1 MKKYNKIVL
10 TGASG
15 RLGSYLREPLSKI
28 TKKLVSTD
36 KEDIGKTLHN
46 EVFKKLNIKNFKE
59 VNKILKK
66 TDLIIHFGGYSNE
79 GPFKEILDS
88 NILGTYNIWKSAK
101 KNKIKR
107 IIFAS
112 SIHSVGMYRAN
123 ETINHKVMHKPDTFY
138 GLSKCFGENLAQMYW
153 DKCGIECLTIRI
165 LSCAKVTSKRSL
177 STWLS
182 YDDLIRIVIQST
194 KIKKLGFEIIYGVSN
209 NKRLN
214 VDNTNATKKLK
225 INIKDN
231 AEKFLNKLEQKL
243 DIKKDKPGDQ
253 YLGGPF
259 SIAKLES
266 DAMSSMKIIDD
277 KKKIN

>member
-1 MKKYNKIVL
+1 MKKYNRIVL

-66 TDLIIHFGGYSNE
+66 TDLIIHFGAYSNE
-79 GPFKEILDS
+79 GPFLEILDS

-243 DIKKDKPGDQ
+243 DIKKDKPGDK

-266 DAMSSMKIIDD
+266 DAMSSMKIIND

>member
-1 MKKYNKIVL
+1 MKKYNRIVL

-66 TDLIIHFGGYSNE
+66 TDLIIHFGAYSKE
-79 GPFKEILDS
+79 GPFQEILES

-243 DIKKDKPGDQ
+243 DIKKDKPGDK

-266 DAMSSMKIIDD
+266 DAMSSMKIIND

>member
-36 KEDIGKTLHN
+36 KDDIGKTLHN
-46 EVFKKLNIKNFKE
+46 EVFKKLNIKNFKD

-79 GPFKEILDS
+79 GPFQEILDS

-101 KNKIKR
+101 RNKIKR

-182 YDDLIRIVIQST
+182 YDDLIRIVIQSS

-231 AEKFLNKLEQKL
+231 AEKFLNKLVQKL

-266 DAMSSMKIIDD
+266 DAMSSMKIIND

>member
-66 TDLIIHFGGYSNE
+66 TDLIIHFGAYSNE
-79 GPFKEILDS
+79 GPFQEILES
-88 NILGTYNIWKSAK
+88 NILGTYNIWKSAE

-214 VDNTNATKKLK
+214 VDNTNATRKLK

-266 DAMSSMKIIDD
+266 DAMSSMTIIND

>member
-36 KEDIGKTLHN
+36 KEDIGNTLRN
-46 EVFKKLNIKNFKE
+46 EVFKKLNMKNFKE

-66 TDLIIHFGGYSNE
+66 TDLIIHFGAYSNE
-79 GPFKEILDS
+79 GPFQEILDS

-214 VDNTNATKKLK
+214 IDNTNATRKLK

-266 DAMSSMKIIDD
+266 DAMSSMKIIND

>member
-36 KEDIGKTLHN
+36 KENIGKTLHN

-66 TDLIIHFGGYSNE
+66 TDLIIHFGAYSNE
-79 GPFKEILDS
+79 GPFQEILDS

-214 VDNTNATKKLK
+214 VDNTNATRKLK

-266 DAMSSMKIIDD
+266 DAMSSMKIIND

>member
-66 TDLIIHFGGYSNE
+66 TDLIIHFGAYSNE
-79 GPFKEILDS
+79 GPFQEILDS

-266 DAMSSMKIIDD
+266 DAMSSMTIIND

>member
-66 TDLIIHFGGYSNE
+66 TDLIIHFGAYSNE
-79 GPFKEILDS
+79 GPFQEILDS

-101 KNKIKR
+101 RNKIKR

-214 VDNTNATKKLK
+214 VDNTNATRKLK

-266 DAMSSMKIIDD
+266 DAMSSMKIIND

>member
-59 VNKILKK
+59 VNKIFKK
-66 TDLIIHFGGYSNE
+66 TDLIIHFGAYSNE
-79 GPFKEILDS
+79 GPFQEILDS

-214 VDNTNATKKLK
+214 VDNTNATRKLK

-266 DAMSSMKIIDD
+266 DAMSSMKIIND

>member
-36 KEDIGKTLHN
+36 KDDIGKTLHN

-66 TDLIIHFGGYSNE
+66 TDLIIHFGAYSNE
-79 GPFKEILDS
+79 GPFQEILDS

-214 VDNTNATKKLK
+214 VDNTNATRKLK

-266 DAMSSMKIIDD
+266 DAMSSMKIIND

>member
-36 KEDIGKTLHN
+36 KDDIGKTLHN

-66 TDLIIHFGGYSNE
+66 TDLIIHFGAYSNE
-79 GPFKEILDS
+79 GPFLEILDS

-243 DIKKDKPGDQ
+243 DIKKDKPGDK

-266 DAMSSMKIIDD
+266 DAMSSMKIIND

>member
-79 GPFKEILDS
+79 GPFQEILDS
-88 NILGTYNIWKSAK
+88 NVLGTYNIWKSAE

-214 VDNTNATKKLK
+214 VDNTNATRKLK
-225 INIKDN
+225 LNIKDN
-231 AEKFLNKLEQKL
+231 AEKFLNKLMQKL
-243 DIKKDKPGDQ
+243 DIKKDKPGDK

-266 DAMSSMKIIDD
+266 DAMSSMKIIND

>member
-79 GPFKEILDS
+79 GPFQEILDS
-88 NILGTYNIWKSAK
+88 NILGPYNIWKSAK

-112 SIHSVGMYRAN
+112 SIHSVGMYRVN
-123 ETINHKVMHKPDTFY
+123 EAINHKVMHKPDTFY

-266 DAMSSMKIIDD
+266 DAMSSMTIIND

>member
-66 TDLIIHFGGYSNE
+66 TDLIIHFGAYSNE
-79 GPFKEILDS
+79 GPFQEILDS

-243 DIKKDKPGDQ
+243 DIKKDKPGDK

-266 DAMSSMKIIDD
+266 DAMSSMKIIND

>member
-66 TDLIIHFGGYSNE
+66 TDLIIHFGAYSNE
-79 GPFKEILDS
+79 GPFQEILDS

-101 KNKIKR
+101 RNKIKR

-214 VDNTNATKKLK
+214 VDNTNATRKLK

-266 DAMSSMKIIDD
+266 DAMLSMKIKND
-277 KKKIN
+277 KKKIK

>member
-66 TDLIIHFGGYSNE
+66 TDLIIHFGAYSNE
-79 GPFKEILDS
+79 GPFQEILES

-214 VDNTNATKKLK
+214 VDNSNATKKLK

-243 DIKKDKPGDQ
+243 DIKKDEPGDK

-266 DAMSSMKIIDD
+266 DAMSSMTIIND

>member
-66 TDLIIHFGGYSNE
+66 TDLIIHFGAYSNE
-79 GPFKEILDS
+79 GPFQEILDS

-182 YDDLIRIVIQST
+182 YDDLIRIVVQST

-266 DAMSSMKIIDD
+266 DAMSSMKIIND

>member
-66 TDLIIHFGGYSNE
+66 TDLIIHFGAYSNE
-79 GPFKEILDS
+79 GPFQEILES

-214 VDNTNATKKLK
+214 VDNTNATRKLK

-266 DAMSSMKIIDD
+266 DAMSSMKIIND

>member
-79 GPFKEILDS
+79 GPFLEILDS

-214 VDNTNATKKLK
+214 VDNTNATRKLK

-231 AEKFLNKLEQKL
+231 AEKFLNKLVQKL

-266 DAMSSMKIIDD
+266 DAMSSMKIIND

>member
-66 TDLIIHFGGYSNE
+66 TDLIIHFGAYSNE
-79 GPFKEILDS
+79 GPFLEILDS

-214 VDNTNATKKLK
+214 VDNTNATRKLK

-266 DAMSSMKIIDD
+266 DAMSSMKIIND

>member
-1 MKKYNKIVL
+1 MKKYNRIVL

-46 EVFKKLNIKNFKE
+46 EVFKKLNIKNFKD

-79 GPFKEILDS
+79 GPFREILDS

-231 AEKFLNKLEQKL
+231 AEKFLNKLMQKL
-243 DIKKDKPGDQ
+243 DIKKDKPGDK

-266 DAMSSMKIIDD
+266 DAMSSMKIIND

>member
-66 TDLIIHFGGYSNE
+66 TDLIIHFGAYSNE
-79 GPFKEILDS
+79 GPFLEILDS

-214 VDNTNATKKLK
+214 VDNTNATRKLK

-243 DIKKDKPGDQ
+243 DIKKDKPGDK

-259 SIAKLES
+259 SIAKLER
-266 DAMSSMKIIDD
+266 DAMSSMKIIND

>member
-28 TKKLVSTD
+28 SKKLVSTD

-66 TDLIIHFGGYSNE
+66 TDLIIHFGAYSNE
-79 GPFKEILDS
+79 GPFLEILDS

-194 KIKKLGFEIIYGVSN
+194 KIKKLVFEIIYGVSN

-214 VDNTNATKKLK
+214 VDNTNATRKLK

-266 DAMSSMKIIDD
+266 DAMSSMKIIND

>member
-36 KEDIGKTLHN
+36 KEDIGNTLRN
-46 EVFKKLNIKNFKE
+46 EVFKKLNMKNFKE

-66 TDLIIHFGGYSNE
+66 TDLIIHFGAYSNE
-79 GPFKEILDS
+79 GPFQEILES
-88 NILGTYNIWKSAK
+88 NILGTYNIWKSAE

-112 SIHSVGMYRAN
+112 SIHSVGMYRVN
-123 ETINHKVMHKPDTFY
+123 EVINHKVMHKPDTFY

-153 DKCGIECLTIRI
+153 DKCGIECLIIRI

-214 VDNTNATKKLK
+214 VDNTNATRKLK

-231 AEKFLNKLEQKL
+231 AEKFLNKLEHKL

-266 DAMSSMKIIDD
+266 DAMSSMKIIND

>member
-66 TDLIIHFGGYSNE
+66 TDLIIHFGAYSNE
-79 GPFKEILDS
+79 GPFQEILDS

-101 KNKIKR
+101 RNKIKR

-266 DAMSSMKIIDD
+266 DAMSSMKIIND

>member
-1 MKKYNKIVL
+1 MKKYNRIVL

-59 VNKILKK
+59 VNKIFKK
-66 TDLIIHFGGYSNE
+66 TDLIIHFGAYSNE
-79 GPFKEILDS
+79 GPFQEILDS

-214 VDNTNATKKLK
+214 VDNTNATRKLK

-266 DAMSSMKIIDD
+266 DAMSSMKIIND

>member
-36 KEDIGKTLHN
+36 NEDIGKTLHN

-66 TDLIIHFGGYSNE
+66 TDLIIHFGAYSNE
-79 GPFKEILDS
+79 GPFQEILDS

-112 SIHSVGMYRAN
+112 SIHSVGMYRVN
-123 ETINHKVMHKPDTFY
+123 EVINHKVMHKPDTFY

-214 VDNTNATKKLK
+214 VDNSNATKKLK

-243 DIKKDKPGDQ
+243 DIKKDKPGDK

-266 DAMSSMKIIDD
+266 DAMSSMTIIND

>member
-36 KEDIGKTLHN
+36 KEDIGNTLPN
-46 EVFKKLNIKNFKE
+46 EVFKKLNMKNFKE

-66 TDLIIHFGGYSNE
+66 TDLIIHFGAYSNE
-79 GPFKEILDS
+79 GPFQEILES

-214 VDNTNATKKLK
+214 VDNTNATRKLN
-225 INIKDN
+225 IDIKDN

-266 DAMSSMKIIDD
+266 DAMSSMKIIND

>member
-66 TDLIIHFGGYSNE
+66 TDLIIHFGAYSNE
-79 GPFKEILDS
+79 GPFQEILES
-88 NILGTYNIWKSAK
+88 NILGTYNIWKSAE

-123 ETINHKVMHKPDTFY
+123 EIINHKVMHKPDTFY

-214 VDNTNATKKLK
+214 VDNTNATRKLK

-266 DAMSSMKIIDD
+266 DAMSSMKIIND

>member
-1 MKKYNKIVL
+1 MKKYNRIVL

-15 RLGSYLREPLSKI
+15 RLGSYLREHLSKI

-36 KEDIGKTLHN
+36 KDDIGKTLPN
-46 EVFKKLNIKNFKE
+46 EVFKKLNIKNFKD

-79 GPFKEILDS
+79 GPFQEILDS

-101 KNKIKR
+101 RNKIKR

-112 SIHSVGMYRAN
+112 SIHSVGMYRVN
-123 ETINHKVMHKPDTFY
+123 EVINHKVMHKPDTFY

-153 DKCGIECLTIRI
+153 DKCGIECLIIRI

-214 VDNTNATKKLK
+214 VDNTNATRKLK

-266 DAMSSMKIIDD
+266 DAMSSMKIIND

>member
-46 EVFKKLNIKNFKE
+46 EVFKKLNIKNFKD

-66 TDLIIHFGGYSNE
+66 TDLIIHFGAYSNE
-79 GPFKEILDS
+79 GPFLEILDS

-123 ETINHKVMHKPDTFY
+123 ETINNKVMHKPDTFY

-243 DIKKDKPGDQ
+243 DIKKDNPGDQ

-266 DAMSSMKIIDD
+266 DAMSSMKIMND
-277 KKKIN
+277 KKKIQ

>member
-46 EVFKKLNIKNFKE
+46 EVFKKLNIKNFKD

-79 GPFKEILDS
+79 GPFHEILDS

-101 KNKIKR
+101 RNKIKR

-112 SIHSVGMYRAN
+112 SIHSVGMYRVN
-123 ETINHKVMHKPDTFY
+123 EFINHKVMHKPDTFY

-214 VDNTNATKKLK
+214 VDNTNATRKLN
-225 INIKDN
+225 IDIKDN
-231 AEKFLNKLEQKL
+231 AEKFLNKLMQKL

-266 DAMSSMKIIDD
+266 DAMSSMKIIND

>member
-1 MKKYNKIVL
+1 MKKYNRIVL

-36 KEDIGKTLHN
+36 KDDIGKTLHN
-46 EVFKKLNIKNFKE
+46 EVFKKLNIKNFKD

-66 TDLIIHFGGYSNE
+66 TDLIIHFGAYSNE
-79 GPFKEILDS
+79 GPFQEILDS

-101 KNKIKR
+101 RNKIKR

-214 VDNTNATKKLK
+214 VDNTNATRKLK

-243 DIKKDKPGDQ
+243 DIKKDKPGDK

-266 DAMSSMKIIDD
+266 DAMSSMKIIND

>member
-1 MKKYNKIVL
+1 MKKYNRIVL

-36 KEDIGKTLHN
+36 KDDIGKTLHN

-66 TDLIIHFGGYSNE
+66 TDLIIHFGAYSNE
-79 GPFKEILDS
+79 GPFQEILDS

-214 VDNTNATKKLK
+214 VDNTNATRKLK

-266 DAMSSMKIIDD
+266 DAMSSMKIIND